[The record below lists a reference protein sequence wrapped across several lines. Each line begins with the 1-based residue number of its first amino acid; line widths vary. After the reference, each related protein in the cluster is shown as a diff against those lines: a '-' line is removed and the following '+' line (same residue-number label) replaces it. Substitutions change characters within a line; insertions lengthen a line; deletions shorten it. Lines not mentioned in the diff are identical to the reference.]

1 MAKFNKE
8 FHFYVTS
15 YENRTLFDQRN
26 HSNPIEDLVDY
37 DKFLSEIA
45 KVDYLMT
52 YDDREAKEK
61 EFELST
67 KPHRNFSLTYFFKE
81 SSVGAEDKYYDNS
94 LICYNY
100 PRKEVGV
107 VIRKKITY
115 NELKKLFDFV
125 TNLGLNLLSMDD
137 FLVTPQYLE
146 RLRYKEENAGPKL
159 SDPQEKV
166 LANVDLAASWIF
178 VPNASEADILQFLEI
193 ETQTCELMSS
203 LTKSFE
209 GEYVGIVAH
218 KGNIVLFGNN
228 VESIK
233 IKKKPAKAETKTDLD
248 DLDIVK
254 FIKVLSQQFG
264 DAQFYC
270 HNRYERK
277 YIHYKHG
284 LLHYLGMDGD
294 DGPTVKY
301 GTLESPIDLTTA
313 KVKTLSEENG
323 EDLETFLASCFQ
335 SKTTCQIFKQKSKAL
350 EFFKNL
356 LKR

>member
-1 MAKFNKE
+1 ME
-8 FHFYVTS
+8 
-15 YENRTLFDQRN
+15 DQVELE
-26 HSNPIEDLVDY
+26 S
-37 DKFLSEIA
+37 FLTEVE
-45 KVDYLMT
+45 KLDVLLT
-52 YDDREAKEK
+52 HDDRKAYEQ
-61 EFELST
+61 ST
-67 KPHRNFSLTYFFKE
+67 KLHRKFTLLYFFKKSATDE
-81 SSVGAEDKYYDNS
+81 DSEYFDNTSISYSYPQKVVEISVK
-94 LICYNY
+94 
-100 PRKEVGV
+100 
-107 VIRKKITY
+107 KKITY
-115 NELKKLFDFV
+115 IELNKLCEFVKKL
-125 TNLGLNLLSMDD
+125 GLHLLSTDD

-146 RLRYKEENAGPKL
+146 RLRLKEENAGPKL

-166 LANVDLAASWIF
+166 LANVDFAASWIF

-254 FIKVLSQQFG
+254 FLKVLSQQFG

-323 EDLETFLASCFQ
+323 EDLETFFTSCFQ

-356 LKR
+356 LKRWAIS